1 MENIE
6 KEKAATQVTKPK
18 KGLAVGIV
26 ILVFLSGAI
35 LVVLDRE
42 NYARVLSQADLMPV
56 LGALALTAVSYVC
69 VSSAFALVARL
80 LGIRMSYRAL
90 VETGF
95 VSIVM
100 NHVLTT
106 GGVAG
111 YSVRYVLM
119 RRHGVALKDV
129 AAASILH
136 FYITSLDMLM
146 MLPVGFFYL
155 YLNADLPAGITV
167 LVGMMTLIMAVVAV
181 IATWLILV
189 VERRSQVLDALT
201 RIVRRTLHRDVE
213 KSVQR
218 FDNTLTRG
226 VTEMREH
233 PLTVL
238 LIVALTWID
247 WFASVGVVWLC
258 FDALGE
264 PMRIGVILS
273 GYVIG
278 VMAGV
283 LSLLPGGIGVQEGSM
298 AGVFALLG
306 ASFQH
311 ALLASILFRAIFFL
325 VPYGVS
331 LPVYGRLLRQD
342 KSKV

>member
-6 KEKAATQVTKPK
+6 KEKSTTRVTKPK
-18 KGLAVGIV
+18 KGLTLGIV
-26 ILVFLSGAI
+26 LLVFLSGAI
-35 LVVLDRE
+35 LVFLDWE
-42 NYARVLSQADLMPV
+42 NYASVLSQADLLPV
-56 LGALALTAVSYVC
+56 LGALALTVVSYVC

-80 LGIRMSYRAL
+80 LGIHMRFRLLIEA
-90 VETGF
+90 GF

-119 RRHGVALKDV
+119 RKHGVALKDV

-136 FYITSLDMLM
+136 FYITSLDMLS

-155 YLNADLPAGITV
+155 YRNADLPAGITV
-167 LVGMMTLIMAVVAV
+167 LVGVMTLIMAVVAL

-189 VERRSQVLDALT
+189 EERRRQVLDALT
-201 RIVRRTLHRDVE
+201 RIVRRTFHRDME
-213 KSVQR
+213 MSVRR
-218 FDNTLTRG
+218 FGNTLTRG
-226 VTEMREH
+226 VTELRRH
-233 PLTVL
+233 PLTL
-238 LIVALTWID
+238 LLVVALTWID
-247 WFASVGVVWLC
+247 WLASVGVVWLC

-264 PMRIGVILS
+264 PMRFGVILS

-298 AGVFALLG
+298 AGVFTLLG

-311 ALLASILFRAIFFL
+311 ALLASILFRGIFFL
-325 VPYGVS
+325 LPYGVS